1 MSNTRKKKNKDQK
14 KEEKTAL
21 KEAGSRLQAHV
32 RSAVSAAKDSIRS
45 SLAQL
50 GDIGTKAAD
59 YAKAIGQS
67 AGNAFLADIP
77 EAALGDQRVS
87 RIVRRERKD
96 RWCGFSW
103 KRKGWK

>member
-1 MSNTRKKKNKDQK
+1 MSDMQKKSKEQI

-32 RSAVSAAKDSIRS
+32 RSAVSAAKDTIRS

-77 EAALGDQRVS
+77 EAAFSDQRVS
-87 RIVRRERKD
+87 RIARHERKA

-103 KRKGWK
+103 KRQGWK